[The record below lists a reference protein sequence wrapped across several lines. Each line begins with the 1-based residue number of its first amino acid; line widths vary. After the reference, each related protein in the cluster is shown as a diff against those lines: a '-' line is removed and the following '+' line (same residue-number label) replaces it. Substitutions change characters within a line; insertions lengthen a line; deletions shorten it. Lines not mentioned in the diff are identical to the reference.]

1 MKIHNK
7 EKKLTRNN
15 LLKKYIINL
24 SKFKQTT
31 RWIPNSA
38 FTTYFGKPAFEN
50 YGRGN
55 TKPTSGGLLYGNY
68 LKTHNVQP
76 HRGMNS
82 PKNIESYGCALMKAE
97 EIGTIYPYPPKVG
110 QK

>member
-1 MKIHNK
+1 MYF
-7 EKKLTRNN
+7 
-15 LLKKYIINL
+15 LKQ
-24 SKFKQTT
+24 FKQTT

-55 TKPTSGGLLYGNY
+55 TKPSSGGLMYGNY
-68 LKTHNVQP
+68 LKSHNVQP

-82 PKNIESYGCALMKAE
+82 PKNK
-97 EIGTIYPYPPKVG
+97 
-110 QK
+110 